1 MSEPSEMCPL
11 QFFRAQVDF
20 LKCLALSTSPKP
32 KSTKI
37 KLAWNWDVIAGEYNV
52 DNFKKSENN
61 KSFLI

>member
-1 MSEPSEMCPL
+1 MSEPIEICPL

-20 LKCLALSTSPKP
+20 LKCLALSNSLKP

-37 KLAWNWDVIAGEYNV
+37 KLAWNWDGIAGAYNV
-52 DNFKKSENN
+52 DNFKKSEN